1 MAACPM
7 SSTAI
12 LKLAERGFSET
23 QVRAL
28 AEFFDSQ
35 MATKTDIA
43 GLKYDIEKVRAD
55 LSAEIERVRA
65 DLSIEIARLRA
76 DLELK
81 IAALD
86 VKIADA
92 NSNTIKWVAGL
103 MVPQGAAIVA
113 LIKFLPGMHL

>member
-1 MAACPM
+1 M

-12 LKLAERGFSET
+12 LKLAESGFTEA

-43 GLKYDIEKVRAD
+43 ELKSELKYDIEKVRAD
-55 LSAEIERVRA
+55 LSVELARVRG
-65 DLSIEIARLRA
+65 

-81 IAALD
+81 IAGLD
-86 VKIADA
+86 VKIGEAKA
-92 NSNTIKWVAGL
+92 ETIKWVTGL
-103 MVPQGAAIVA
+103 MVAQGAAIVA
-113 LIKFLPGMHL
+113 LVKFLPGFHS

>member
-1 MAACPM
+1 M

-12 LKLAERGFSET
+12 LKLAESGFTEA

-43 GLKYDIEKVRAD
+43 EVKHEIAEIKAELKYDIEKVRAD
-55 LSAEIERVRA
+55 LTF
-65 DLSIEIARLRA
+65 DIAGVRA

-81 IAALD
+81 IAGLD
-86 VKIADA
+86 VKIGEAKAD
-92 NSNTIKWVAGL
+92 TIKWVAGL
-103 MVPQGAAIVA
+103 LVAQGAAIVA
-113 LIKFLPGMHL
+113 LIRFLPGIHS

>member
-1 MAACPM
+1 M

-12 LKLAERGFSET
+12 LKLAESGFTEA

-35 MATKTDIA
+35 MATKNDIA
-43 GLKYDIEKVRAD
+43 ELKTELKYDIEKLRAE
-55 LSAEIERVRA
+55 LTA
-65 DLSIEIARLRA
+65 EIARVRF

-81 IAALD
+81 IA
-86 VKIADA
+86 DA
-92 NSNTIKWVAGL
+92 KAETIKWVAGL

-113 LIKFLPGMHL
+113 LVKFLPGAHS